1 MGFINFLKRLGRS
14 KIQHSSEGN
23 TTEKVRTTS
32 EYMKAL
38 AFNNAFAN
46 LLAQDK
52 FIARS
57 DYKAL
62 IETYD
67 KVEQFFETLAQSAV
81 LDEYAVK
88 HGLDSTQINAFC
100 KAYAEIKDL
109 ATTSPTIKKHNDIYV
124 DRHMEE
130 EKAYLDNIL
139 KACDQAIL
147 LDREQREV
155 VLSEEDNTLVI
166 AGAGAGK
173 TTTVAAKVRYLV
185 EKRGLD
191 PSKILVIS
199 FTNKAVEELRE
210 RINHNLRIAC
220 PITTFHSIGY
230 AILRQGE
237 ENRKKI
243 VDGGFLYT
251 VINTYLK
258 SVVLQDPVMIDKLI
272 LFFGSYFTAPYEGD
286 KVNEYFQF
294 IAKADLSTLKSNLH
308 EYVKQIVDR
317 KTQKAQTLNTE
328 FVRSIEEVRI
338 ANYLYMH
345 QIEYE
350 YEPIYQYP
358 ILDANK
364 PYTPDFKIIQQD
376 KTTYIEHF
384 GITEDGQSSRYTKE
398 ELDRYITR
406 IQDKKRLHEMH
417 HTDLICT
424 YSRHND
430 GLDYLDHLEK
440 ELLRRGYKL
449 NKRPTEE
456 VYKKLV
462 DSEENKYITR
472 LTLLICTFINN
483 FKTQG
488 YSAEKFD
495 DFKVASKNVRTK
507 LFLDVCK
514 VCYYEYQKRL
524 QEEHSI
530 DFQDMINESAELI
543 RKKRI
548 DKEHLDYQYIIVD
561 EYQDIS
567 RQRYNLVR
575 ELSQLCNAKI
585 MAVGDD
591 WQSIYA
597 FSGSILPLFTRFC
610 EEVGYGQE
618 LKITRT
624 YRNAQEIINIA
635 GTFIQKNAAQIRKE
649 LISPKRITNPVI
661 IHTYSETT
669 EKKEE
674 KQKGGKYYNLG
685 VAINRAIEEVLEF
698 NAAEGKSNVASI
710 LLIGRYG
717 FDARNMCYSKD
728 FNFDEKSGK
737 VYSSKYGSKV
747 KLQFLTAHSSKGL
760 SADNVIIINAKD
772 ETYGFPSKVDDDPVL
787 NLVVSN
793 DVSYNYAEERRLFY
807 VALTRTKNRVFIVT
821 PEKRPSDFIKELLSE
836 PQNYPNV
843 TLKGELKTD
852 FTLSSTVRDRCPIC
866 GYPMQ
871 FRWNKNYGLKLW
883 ICTNDQEICGFMTN
897 DKRGGELSIQK
908 CDWCKDG
915 YLIVKQGRSGYILG
929 CTNYKQ
935 DKSGC
940 GRLLNQTHYFAWRN
954 NDFGQLDHSSVRP
967 SFMDQQAS
975 APQKEVV
982 PEMIPI
988 KQTLTSDTEHR
999 KSLIYTVG
1007 NAVQTIEKDG
1017 FRVFVDYE
1025 GKVLTDM
1032 VLLAKLRKL
1041 RLEIARKNELPAFR
1055 VLQND
1060 VLVRLA
1066 TDMPVSREEFVAIK
1080 GLGDRK
1086 YEQYGDEFIQAIREY
1101 LK

>member
-1 MGFINFLKRLGRS
+1 M
-14 KIQHSSEGN
+14 
-23 TTEKVRTTS
+23 
-32 EYMKAL
+32 
-38 AFNNAFAN
+38 
-46 LLAQDK
+46 
-52 FIARS
+52 
-57 DYKAL
+57 
-62 IETYD
+62 
-67 KVEQFFETLAQSAV
+67 
-81 LDEYAVK
+81 
-88 HGLDSTQINAFC
+88 
-100 KAYAEIKDL
+100 
-109 ATTSPTIKKHNDIYV
+109 
-124 DRHMEE
+124 
-130 EKAYLDNIL
+130 
-139 KACDQAIL
+139 
-147 LDREQREV
+147 
-155 VLSEEDNTLVI
+155 
-166 AGAGAGK
+166 
-173 TTTVAAKVRYLV
+173 
-185 EKRGLD
+185 
-191 PSKILVIS
+191 
-199 FTNKAVEELRE
+199 
-210 RINHNLRIAC
+210 
-220 PITTFHSIGY
+220 
-230 AILRQGE
+230 
-237 ENRKKI
+237 
-243 VDGGFLYT
+243 
-251 VINTYLK
+251 
-258 SVVLQDPVMIDKLI
+258 
-272 LFFGSYFTAPYEGD
+272 
-286 KVNEYFQF
+286 
-294 IAKADLSTLKSNLH
+294 KSNLH
-308 EYVKQIVDR
+308 EYAEQIVDR

-328 FVRSIEEVRI
+328 FVRSIEEVQI

-350 YEPIYQYP
+350 YEPIYRYP

-364 PYTPDFKIIQQD
+364 PYTPDFKITQHD

-384 GITEDGQSSRYTKE
+384 GITEDGQSNRYTKE
-398 ELDRYITR
+398 ELNRYISR
-406 IQDKKRLHEMH
+406 IQDKKRLHETH

-424 YSRHND
+424 YSQHND
-430 GLDYLDHLEK
+430 GRNYLDHLEE

-449 NKRPTEE
+449 EKRPTEE

-462 DSEENKYITR
+462 DSEESKYITR

-495 DFKVASKNVRTK
+495 DFKAATKNVRTK
-507 LFLDVCK
+507 MFLDVCK
-514 VCYYEYQKRL
+514 GCYYEYQKQL
-524 QEEHSI
+524 QEKHSI

-548 DKEHLDYQYIIVD
+548 DKERLDYQYIIVD

-567 RQRYNLVR
+567 RQRYNLVK
-575 ELSQLCNAKI
+575 ELSLLCQAKI

-597 FSGSILPLFTRFC
+597 FSGAILPLFTRFC

-661 IHTYSETT
+661 IHTYSEYI
-669 EKKEE
+669 EKKEG
-674 KQKGGKYYNLG
+674 KQRGGKYYYLG
-685 VAINRAIEEVLEF
+685 VAINRAIEDILEF
-698 NAAEGKSNVASI
+698 NAIEGRSNVASI

-728 FNFDEKSGK
+728 FNFDENSGK
-737 VYSSKYGSKV
+737 VYSAKYGSKV

-760 SADNVIIINAKD
+760 SADNVIIINARD

-793 DVSYNYAEERRLFY
+793 DISFNYAEERRLFY

-843 TLKGELKTD
+843 TLKGELKSD
-852 FTLSSTVRDRCPIC
+852 LTLSSTVRDRCPIC

-915 YLIVKQGRSGYILG
+915 FLIVKQGHSGYILG

-940 GRLLNQTHYFAWRN
+940 GRLLNQTHYLAWRN
-954 NDFGQLDHSSVRP
+954 NDFGQPDPSSVRP
-967 SFMDQQAS
+967 DFMAQQAS
-975 APQKEVV
+975 APQKEVA
-982 PEMIPI
+982 PEMRPV
-988 KQTLTSDTEHR
+988 KQTLNPVIKRR
-999 KSLIYTVG
+999 KSQVYTVDS
-1007 NAVQTIEKDG
+1007 AARTIEEED
-1017 FRVFVDYE
+1017 FRVFFDSE

-1041 RLEIARKNELPAFR
+1041 RQEIARRNDLPTFR

-1066 TDMPVSREEFVAIK
+1066 TDMPVSRKEFVAIK
-1080 GLGDRK
+1080 GVGNRI
-1086 YEQYGDEFIQAIREY
+1086 YEQYGDEFIQAIQEY